1 MARVNRVT
9 LPPVLGTAENQQ
21 QEERGEDT
29 PPREGLLQLLKYP
42 TMVVRM
48 LIIVFNWYWQSS
60 QRNRQTDR
68 QTGRRTD
75 TETEKVVET
84 DRQTDKQTDRQTG
97 RKTGRQTDS
106 ERQSDRRRK

>member
-9 LPPVLGTAENQQ
+9 LPPVLGTAEDQQ
-21 QEERGEDT
+21 QEEREEDT

-68 QTGRRTD
+68 RADGQTQ
-75 TETEKVVET
+75 
-84 DRQTDKQTDRQTG
+84 RQ
-97 RKTGRQTDS
+97 RK
-106 ERQSDRRRK
+106 